1 MLPSQT
7 TDVDDFALLPP
18 DCSSRAEAEQRCRLP
33 IKLPERPPVP
43 KARIQYSV
51 GELMIVMVGLSISLA
66 GGRWMPP
73 DIFAAVLGIT
83 TLLGLFF
90 VTWHPPE
97 TRAGKLI
104 WTALIIAYLMA
115 VVAGALQRPANG

>member
-1 MLPSQT
+1 MLPPQT
-7 TDVDDFALLPP
+7 TDVNDFVLIPP
-18 DCSSRAEAEQRCRLP
+18 DCSSRAEVEQRCRLP

-43 KARIQYSV
+43 RPRLQFSI

-115 VVAGALQRPANG
+115 VVAAALRLPTNA

>member
-1 MLPSQT
+1 MLPPPT
-7 TDVDDFALLPP
+7 TDVVDFVLRPS

-33 IKLPERPPVP
+33 IKLPERPPLP
-43 KARIQYSV
+43 SRRLQYSL

-97 TRAGKLI
+97 SRAGKLI
-104 WTALIIAYLMA
+104 WAALIIAYLMA
-115 VVAGALQRPANG
+115 VVAAALRLPANG